1 LCFSL
6 RKACWDLK
14 GLPLICWPRPLG

>member
-1 LCFSL
+1 LCFTL

-14 GLPLICWPRPLG
+14 GLPLICWPRPLS